1 MVLEHF
7 TGYSTKN
14 WPREEVRLAQ
24 AAAFTGSRDL
34 WVLTAP
40 IDHRRCLWEHREEGP
55 LGRQLCKYMCSLLS
69 HCLRGV
75 GRKLEMAGGQEQ
87 TI

>member
-7 TGYSTKN
+7 TAYSTKN

-40 IDHRRCLWEHREEGP
+40 IDAMS
-55 LGRQLCKYMCSLLS
+55 LGTQ
-69 HCLRGV
+69 G
-75 GRKLEMAGGQEQ
+75 GRFPGQ
-87 TI
+87 TAM